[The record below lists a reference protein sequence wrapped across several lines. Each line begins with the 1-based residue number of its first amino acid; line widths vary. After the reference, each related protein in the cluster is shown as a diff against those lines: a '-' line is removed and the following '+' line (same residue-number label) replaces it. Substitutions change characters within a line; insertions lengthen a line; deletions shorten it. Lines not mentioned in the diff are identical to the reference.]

1 MTTIGGLVFL
11 LACVFGGYVLAGG
24 KFDII
29 LHALP
34 HEMLTIGG
42 AAIGAFVMANSIGD
56 IKHVAGGFGK
66 IMKGARYKKAD
77 YVEMLS
83 LLYFFVRLAQ
93 TKGAMALEPHIEK
106 PEESQ
111 VFSAFPRILKDH
123 HAIALICDYLRMV
136 GMNADDPHQIEDI
149 MARELKKLHEEE
161 MHPSHAM
168 QSVADA
174 LPALGIVAAVL
185 GVIKTM
191 ASIDQ
196 PPAVLGK
203 MIGGAL
209 VGTFL
214 GVLLA
219 YGMMAPFASRLK
231 GVVEEEAKYYE
242 VIRAVLVA
250 HLHGN
255 APQVSV
261 ESGRKVAPSDHM
273 PTFQEVEQA
282 LQSLQI
288 A

>member
-1 MTTIGGLVFL
+1 MTTILGLVVL
-11 LACVFGGYVLAGG
+11 LGCVFGGYVAAGG
-24 KFDII
+24 KFGII
-29 LHALP
+29 MKALP
-34 HEMLTIGG
+34 FEMLMIGG
-42 AAIGAFVMANSIGD
+42 AALGAFVMSNSMAGV
-56 IKHVAGGFGK
+56 KHTLGGFGK
-66 IMKGARYKKAD
+66 IMKGARFKKPQ

-83 LLYFFVRLAQ
+83 LLYYFVRLAQ

-106 PEESQ
+106 PSESP
-111 VFSAFPRILKDH
+111 AFAKFPDIQKDH
-123 HAIALICDYLRMV
+123 HAVALICDYLRMV
-136 GMNADDPHQIEDI
+136 GMNADDPHQIEDV
-149 MARELKKLHEEE
+149 MARELKKMKEEE
-161 MHPSHAM
+161 LHPSHAL

-191 ASIDQ
+191 GSIDQ
-196 PPAVLGK
+196 PPSVLGG

-219 YGMMAPFASRLK
+219 YGMVGPCATRLK
-231 GVVEEEAKYYE
+231 GVVEEECAFYE

-255 APQVSV
+255 APQVAV
-261 ESGRKVAPSDHM
+261 ETGRKMVPTDCMPS
-273 PTFQEVEQA
+273 FQELEQA
-282 LQSLQI
+282 LQELQI

>member
-1 MTTIGGLVFL
+1 MMTLVGMGIM
-11 LACVFGGYVLAGG
+11 LACVFGGYVAAGG
-24 KFDII
+24 KFGII

-34 HEMLTIGG
+34 FEMLIIGG
-42 AAIGAFVMANSIGD
+42 AAAGTFLMANSIAD
-56 IKHVAGGFGK
+56 VKHTAHGFGK
-66 IMKGARYKKAD
+66 ILKGARYTKAD

-106 PEESQ
+106 PEESA
-111 VFSAFPRILKDH
+111 AFAKFPKIAADH
-123 HAIALICDYLRMV
+123 HAVALICDYLRMV
-136 GMNADDPHQIEDI
+136 GMNADDPHQIEDV
-149 MARELKKLHEEE
+149 MARELKKVLAEE

-168 QSVADA
+168 QTVADA

-219 YGMMAPFASRLK
+219 YGMMAPFAGRLK

-255 APQVSV
+255 APQVAV
-261 ESGRKVAPSDHM
+261 ETGRKMAPTSHM
-273 PTFQEVEQA
+273 PSFQELEQV
-282 LQSLQI
+282 LQELQI